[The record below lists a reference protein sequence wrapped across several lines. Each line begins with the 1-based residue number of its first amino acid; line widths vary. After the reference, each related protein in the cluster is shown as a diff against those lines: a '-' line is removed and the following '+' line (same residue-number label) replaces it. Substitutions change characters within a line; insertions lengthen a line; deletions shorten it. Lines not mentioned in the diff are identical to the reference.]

1 MDRSRLD
8 LGVSLN
14 FWQWNYRNLEQ
25 NTTRSKRRSS
35 NSGGIFDAPA
45 KQKELAVLEEK
56 ISSPGF
62 WDDQAAAQRVVQQ
75 RSRLEKAL
83 GQQESFETGISDAE
97 VLFEFA
103 ETDEA
108 SAGELAEL
116 IEKLD
121 RDVTAAETESLL
133 SGETDAN
140 NAICSIQAGAGGTD
154 AQDFA
159 QMLLRMYIRWA
170 ERKGFKVELLDE
182 QAGSEAGIKSA
193 TFRVE
198 GDYAYGLLAAEAGV
212 HRLVRISPFNS
223 GGSRETSFASM
234 FVSPEIDE
242 NIEVNIEDKDLRVD
256 TYRSSGAGGQ
266 HVNVTDSAVRI
277 THLPTG
283 IVVTCQNQRS
293 QLQNRMVAM
302 QVLRSK
308 LYELELE
315 KRRSDAAELESTK
328 MDISFGSQIRNY
340 VLHPYRLVK
349 DTRTKFEV
357 TDVDSVLD
365 GAIDE
370 FIKEFLLFKKGIK
383 SPATTD

>member
-1 MDRSRLD
+1 LLLASRYS
-8 LGVSLN
+8 GRT
-14 FWQWNYRNLEQ
+14 WNLQTSKQ
-25 NTTRSKRRSS
+25 NTKRSKRRFPS
-35 NSGGIFDAPA
+35 SGGFFDAPA
-45 KQKELAVLEEK
+45 KQKELEK
-56 ISSPGF
+56 IEAQISAPDF
-62 WDDQAAAQRVVQQ
+62 WNDSDKAQKVMAV

-83 GQQESFETGISDAE
+83 QQQKDFETGVSDAE

-103 ETDEA
+103 DADEDSARELET
-108 SAGELAEL
+108 L
-116 IEKLD
+116 IAKLEK
-121 RDVTAAETESLL
+121 DVTAAEVQSLL

-140 NAICSIQAGAGGTD
+140 NAICSLQAGAGGTD
-154 AQDFA
+154 AQDFC
-159 QMLLRMYIRWA
+159 QMLLRMYLRWA
-170 ERKGFKVELLDE
+170 ETKGFRVEILDE
-182 QAGSEAGIKSA
+182 QPGSEAGIKSA

-198 GDYAYGLLAAEAGV
+198 GDYAYGLLATEAGV

-242 NIEVNIEDKDLRVD
+242 NIEIDIQEKDLRVD

-293 QLQNRMVAM
+293 QIQNRSVAM

-315 KRRSDAAELESTK
+315 KRRSETADLEANK

-357 TDVDSVLD
+357 TDVDAVLD
-365 GAIDE
+365 GDIDE
-370 FIKEFLLFKKGIK
+370 FIKEFLLYKKSQK
-383 SPATTD
+383 TVNN

>member
-1 MDRSRLD
+1 M
-8 LGVSLN
+8 
-14 FWQWNYRNLEQ
+14 
-25 NTTRSKRRSS
+25 
-35 NSGGIFDAPA
+35 
-45 KQKELAVLEEK
+45 
-56 ISSPGF
+56 
-62 WDDQAAAQRVVQQ
+62 
-75 RSRLEKAL
+75 
-83 GQQESFETGISDAE
+83 
-97 VLFEFA
+97 LFEFA
-103 ETDEA
+103 ATDAA
-108 SAGELAEL
+108 SAKELGPL
-116 IEKLD
+116 ITKLE
-121 RDVTAAETESLL
+121 RDVTAAEVQSLL

-140 NAICSIQAGAGGTD
+140 NAICSLQSGAGGTD

-159 QMLLRMYIRWA
+159 QMLLRMYLRWA
-170 ERKGFKVELLDE
+170 ERKGFKVEILDE
-182 QAGSEAGIKSA
+182 QPGSEAGIKSA

-198 GDYAYGLLAAEAGV
+198 GEYAYGLLATEAGV

-242 NIEVNIEDKDLRVD
+242 NIEVDIQDKDLRVD

-277 THLPTG
+277 THMPSG

-293 QLQNRMVAM
+293 QIQNRAVAM

-315 KRRSDAAELESTK
+315 KRRADSAELEATK

-357 TDVDSVLD
+357 TDVDAVLD
-365 GAIDE
+365 GEIDE
-370 FIKEFLLFKKGIK
+370 FIKEFLLYKKQGA
-383 SPATTD
+383 SN

>member
-1 MDRSRLD
+1 
-8 LGVSLN
+8 
-14 FWQWNYRNLEQ
+14 
-25 NTTRSKRRSS
+25 
-35 NSGGIFDAPA
+35 
-45 KQKELAVLEEK
+45 
-56 ISSPGF
+56 
-62 WDDQAAAQRVVQQ
+62 VQQ
-75 RSRLEKAL
+75 RSRIEKAL
-83 GQQESFETGISDAE
+83 QQQKDFETGVSDAE

-103 ETDEA
+103 QTDA
-108 SAGELAEL
+108 DSVKELESL
-116 IEKLD
+116 IKKLD
-121 RDVTAAETESLL
+121 SDVTAAEVQSLL

-159 QMLLRMYIRWA
+159 QMLLRMYIRWG
-170 ERKGFKVELLDE
+170 ERKGFKVEILDE
-182 QAGSEAGIKSA
+182 QPGSEAGLKSA

-198 GDYAYGLLAAEAGV
+198 GEYAYGLLATEAGV

-277 THLPTG
+277 THLPTN

-293 QLQNRMVAM
+293 QIQNRAVAM

-315 KRRSDAAELESTK
+315 KRRADTADLEAGK

-349 DTRTKFEV
+349 DTRTKYEV
-357 TDVDSVLD
+357 SDVDAVLD
-365 GAIDE
+365 GAIDD
-370 FIKEFLLFKKGIK
+370 FIKEFLLFKK
-383 SPATTD
+383 SSTAVSN